1 MPDIT
6 NLATNTFLHAKIN
19 QVKNK
24 ISNITYLATATT
36 LTAVQNKMPDHSKYI
51 STPELIS
58 QQQEIQLQDY
68 PKQIQEEEMIL
79 LIFQKRQ
86 ILMIN

>member
-24 ISNITYLATATT
+24 ISNITNLATATT
-36 LTAVQNKMPDHSKYI
+36 LTAVQNKI
-51 STPELIS
+51 LTIVNIFL
-58 QQQEIQLQDY
+58 LQ
-68 PKQIQEEEMIL
+68 
-79 LIFQKRQ
+79 
-86 ILMIN
+86 N